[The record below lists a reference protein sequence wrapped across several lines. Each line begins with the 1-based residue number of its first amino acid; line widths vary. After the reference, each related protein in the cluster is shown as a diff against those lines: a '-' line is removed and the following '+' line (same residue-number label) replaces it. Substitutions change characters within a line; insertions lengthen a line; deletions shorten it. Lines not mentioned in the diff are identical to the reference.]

1 MYKIFIYK
9 YISLIIILLNF
20 TCKKFDLIESSMLE
34 EAIVNG
40 NLAQESFTRSLNF
53 TNAWLGLRDS
63 ESELIPSNINNKI
76 NLWEPANSGADNY
89 PFMVLTAY
97 LLDKDLYH
105 GVLLEML
112 INEKK
117 LTSRIGSLP
126 DVYSFTKNTFE
137 NENLDLG
144 NIIFGASEYIKDG
157 LMPLNEFIGASP
169 WQDRMIEILDD
180 LYIHINDFDSLDE
193 YFIKSSQVE
202 EINGEMLQTLSRVYW
217 MTGDQKY
224 LDWAIKIA
232 DYYLLEVDFSNVEY
246 LKLRDH
252 GCEIV
257 GGLSELYMTLH
268 LLSLE
273 KKYEYQP
280 ALYRLL
286 DKILTFGR
294 NQDGFFYNSINLK
307 ANQVIDNRIADTW
320 GYTLNAFYTV
330 WMTDQKSE
338 YLEAVLKPFQSLN
351 NSYRNFEWEPKKQL
365 GPLGSQDGYADAIES
380 GINIYNRMQDS
391 KLKTWID
398 SEIQVLFGMQKNS
411 GIIEGWHGDGNF
423 ARTALMYG
431 LWKTQGAHLEP
442 WQPSVKIGAISNEDK
457 TYFVITAQDD
467 WEGQLLFDQKRHKT
481 ILNLPEDY
489 PRINQFPEWFTL
501 DQDATYSIQSN
512 KEQLIGKY
520 EGKNL
525 KRGVALRLSANEQC
539 VILVKKT
546 PNLK

>member
-1 MYKIFIYK
+1 MKSNCLIYIFIIFILGCK
-9 YISLIIILLNF
+9 NSNFIDNSLVEKAVI
-20 TCKKFDLIESSMLE
+20 
-34 EAIVNG
+34 NG
-40 NLAQESFTRSLNF
+40 NLAQESFKRSLSF
-53 TNAWLGLRDS
+53 TNAWLEMSDS
-63 ESELIPSNINNKI
+63 ESGLIPTNLNKKI
-76 NLWEPANSGADNY
+76 DLWEPANSAADNY

-97 LLDKDLYH
+97 LLDKDLYN
-105 GVLLEML
+105 GVLLDML
-112 INEKK
+112 NNEKK

-126 DVYSFTKNTFE
+126 DVYSFTKKTFE
-137 NENLDLG
+137 NEILDLG

-157 LMPLNEFIGASP
+157 LMPLNEFIGPSP
-169 WQDRMIEILDD
+169 WQERMIEILDD
-180 LYIHINDFDSLDE
+180 LYIHISDFDSLDT
-193 YFIKSSQVE
+193 YYTKTSYVE

-217 MTGDQKY
+217 MTNDQKY

-232 DYYLLEVDFSNVEY
+232 DHYLLEIDLSNVEY

-252 GCEIV
+252 GCEII
-257 GGLSELYMTLH
+257 GGLSELYITLH
-268 LLSLE
+268 LLSHE

-280 ALYRLL
+280 HLYRLL

-330 WMTDQKSE
+330 WMTDKKSE
-338 YLEAVLKPFQSLN
+338 YIKAVLKPFKSLN
-351 NSYRNFEWEPKKQL
+351 NSYRNFEWEPKNQL

-380 GINIYNRMQDS
+380 GINLYNRRQDS
-391 KLKTWID
+391 ELKAWID

-442 WQPSVKIGAISNEDK
+442 WQPTVKIGAISTNDK
-457 TYFVITAQDD
+457 RCFVITAEDD
-467 WEGQLLFDQKRHKT
+467 WEGQLMFDQKRYKT
-481 ILNLPEDY
+481 ILNLPVDY

-501 DQDATYSIQSN
+501 DHDAIYSIESN
-512 KEQLIGKY
+512 QKHINGLY
-520 EGKNL
+520 EGKDL
-525 KRGVALRLSANEQC
+525 KLGIKIILSANEQC
-539 VILVKKT
+539 IIMVKK
-546 PNLK
+546 PRI

>member
-1 MYKIFIYK
+1 MKSICLIYIFILLILGCK
-9 YISLIIILLNF
+9 NSNFIDNSLVEKAVI
-20 TCKKFDLIESSMLE
+20 
-34 EAIVNG
+34 NG
-40 NLAQESFTRSLNF
+40 NLAQESFKRSLKF
-53 TNAWLGLRDS
+53 TNVWLERRDP
-63 ESELIPSNINNKI
+63 ESGLIPTNFNKKI
-76 NLWEPANSGADNY
+76 DLWEPANSAADNY

-97 LLDKDLYH
+97 LLDRDLYN
-105 GVLLEML
+105 GVLLDML
-112 INEKK
+112 NNEKK

-126 DVYSFTKNTFE
+126 DVYSFTKKTFQ

-157 LMPLNEFIGASP
+157 LMPLNEFIGPSP
-169 WQDRMIEILDD
+169 WQERMIEILDD
-180 LYIHINDFDSLDE
+180 LHIHISDFDSLDT
-193 YFIKSSQVE
+193 YYTKTSYVE

-232 DYYLLEVDFSNVEY
+232 DHYLLEINLSNIEY

-252 GCEIV
+252 GCEII
-257 GGLSELYMTLH
+257 GGLSEVYMTLD
-268 LLSLE
+268 LLSHE

-280 ALYRLL
+280 HLYRLL
-286 DKILTFGR
+286 DRILTFGR

-330 WMTDQKSE
+330 WMTDNKSE
-338 YLEAVLKPFQSLN
+338 YIEAVLKPFKSLN
-351 NSYRNFEWEPKKQL
+351 NTYRNFEWEPKNKL

-380 GINIYNRMQDS
+380 GINLYNRRQDS
-391 KLKTWID
+391 ELKAWID

-431 LWKTQGAHLEP
+431 LWKTQGAHLDP
-442 WQPSVKIGAISNEDK
+442 WQPTVEIGAISAKDK
-457 TYFVITAQDD
+457 RYFVITAEDD
-467 WEGQLLFDQKRHKT
+467 WEGQLIFDQKRHKT
-481 ILNLPEDY
+481 ILNLPVDY

-501 DQDATYSIQSN
+501 DDDAIYSIESN
-512 KEQLIGKY
+512 QKQLNGRY
-520 EGKNL
+520 EGKDL
-525 KRGVALRLSANEQC
+525 KRGIKISLSAKEQC
-539 VILVKKT
+539 IIMVKKT
-546 PNLK
+546 PNLE

>member
-1 MYKIFIYK
+1 
-9 YISLIIILLNF
+9 
-20 TCKKFDLIESSMLE
+20 
-34 EAIVNG
+34 
-40 NLAQESFTRSLNF
+40 
-53 TNAWLGLRDS
+53 
-63 ESELIPSNINNKI
+63 
-76 NLWEPANSGADNY
+76 
-89 PFMVLTAY
+89 
-97 LLDKDLYH
+97 
-105 GVLLEML
+105 
-112 INEKK
+112 
-117 LTSRIGSLP
+117 
-126 DVYSFTKNTFE
+126 
-137 NENLDLG
+137 
-144 NIIFGASEYIKDG
+144 
-157 LMPLNEFIGASP
+157 
-169 WQDRMIEILDD
+169 
-180 LYIHINDFDSLDE
+180 
-193 YFIKSSQVE
+193 
-202 EINGEMLQTLSRVYW
+202 
-217 MTGDQKY
+217 
-224 LDWAIKIA
+224 
-232 DYYLLEVDFSNVEY
+232 
-246 LKLRDH
+246 
-252 GCEIV
+252 
-257 GGLSELYMTLH
+257 MTLH

-294 NQDGFFYNSINLK
+294 NQDGFFYNSINLE

-525 KRGVALRLSANEQC
+525 KKGFALSLSSKEQC

>member
-9 YISLIIILLNF
+9 YISLIIILLNL
-20 TCKKFDLIESSMLE
+20 TCKKFDLIESSLLE

-40 NLAQESFTRSLNF
+40 NLAQESFIRSLNF

-76 NLWEPANSGADNY
+76 DLWEPANSAADNY

-126 DVYSFTKNTFE
+126 DVYSFTKNTFK

-193 YFIKSSQVE
+193 YFTKSSHVE

-481 ILNLPEDY
+481 ILNLPVDY

-512 KEQLIGKY
+512 KEELIGKY

-525 KRGVALRLSANEQC
+525 KKGVALSLSSKEQC

>member
-20 TCKKFDLIESSMLE
+20 TCKKFDLIESSLLE

-144 NIIFGASEYIKDG
+144 NIIFGSSEYIKDG

-180 LYIHINDFDSLDE
+180 LYIHINDFDSLDK

-525 KRGVALRLSANEQC
+525 KKGVALSLSSKEQC

>member
-1 MYKIFIYK
+1 MYKKFIYK
-9 YISLIIILLNF
+9 YIALILLLLNF
-20 TCKKFDLIESSMLE
+20 TCKKFDLIESSLLE

-40 NLAQESFTRSLNF
+40 NLAQESFIRSLNF

-76 NLWEPANSGADNY
+76 DLWEPANSAADNY

-126 DVYSFTKNTFE
+126 DVYSFTKNTFK

-193 YFIKSSQVE
+193 YFTKSSHVE

-481 ILNLPEDY
+481 ILNLPVDY

-525 KRGVALRLSANEQC
+525 KKGVALSLSSKEQC